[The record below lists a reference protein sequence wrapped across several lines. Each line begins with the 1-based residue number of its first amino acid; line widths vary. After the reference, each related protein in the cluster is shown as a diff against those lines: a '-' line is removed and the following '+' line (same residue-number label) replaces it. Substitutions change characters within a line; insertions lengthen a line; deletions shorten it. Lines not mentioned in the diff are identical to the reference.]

1 MLNED
6 GILLS
11 MDFTEVRNKIIGKS
25 WIFGIFSS
33 NFNWTTTFIMLV
45 NVITMIIYYR
55 YSNNRLNQ
63 MGNIARRRNTE
74 INSVIHEIIRLNNL
88 NVAYGMNM
96 MNMNQNNPNSVINPV
111 NNPGPQEN
119 IINNLNILDDLN
131 NYEIHEGENL
141 EIRNIEHN
149 LPLLDEANII
159 NNIAQNFMNNNIGNL
174 NNNNQENN
182 VNINPNIGSNNDH
195 LINQENND
203 DVNPDNNDI

>member
-131 NYEIHEGENL
+131 NYEIISL
-141 EIRNIEHN
+141 
-149 LPLLDEANII
+149 
-159 NNIAQNFMNNNIGNL
+159 
-174 NNNNQENN
+174 
-182 VNINPNIGSNNDH
+182 
-195 LINQENND
+195 
-203 DVNPDNNDI
+203 

>member
-174 NNNNQENN
+174 NNNHQENN